1 MPKLEEQEYKKLYY
15 FRNDK
20 GRKMQKFSGDEV
32 SESEIKE
39 YEIPDFLFEKLKRND
54 NKKCEGFGKGPSNEV
69 NR

>member
-1 MPKLEEQEYKKLYY
+1 MPKLEEQESRKLYY

-32 SESEIKE
+32 SEPEIKE
-39 YEIPDFLFEKLKRND
+39 YEIPDFLLEQLKRND
-54 NKKCEGFGKGPSNEV
+54 NKRCEGFGKNSSNKV